1 MPRMIDLIRVSAL
14 PSNLMQSASR
24 GALKVPPDEMIEILV
39 HLATKNPI
47 FGQQAKMTLASW
59 DEAASRAAAA
69 NPKTSKEVLEYLIT
83 PHNLRPALLPAL
95 LENPS
100 VREGLLVDLMESSSK
115 EIIEAMMK
123 SPRINR
129 SPRLLEELKKN
140 PHVHGRKAEHLEEKI
155 AAMPVVYVAEPVEPP
170 AGEVILTTDGETVSG
185 VSEGDEFVV
194 SDDGEVPD
202 EHVNRYLT
210 EHSAEIEKEGDKP
223 FQAIGGV
230 YDEIASE
237 PPETQPAPEPAP
249 ESSLQPAPEP
259 VPESSPQPVKAA
271 TAPARKP
278 LVAKKPHG
286 SEDEKRGSV
295 LQKIAALD
303 VKGRIQLA
311 MKGTK
316 EERSILIRDGTKLV
330 AVAVLESPKITDGE
344 VEKFAAQKNVLEAVL
359 RAIPMKRRFAKLYP
373 VVRNLIF
380 NPRTPLDLSLGLMK
394 HLLTQDLKHLSGNK
408 EVSETVRKLALKTF
422 KQKNETKK

>member
-1 MPRMIDLIRVSAL
+1 VSRMIDLIRVSAL

-24 GALKVPPDEMIEILV
+24 GALRVPPDEMLEILV

-59 DEAASRAAAA
+59 DEESSRVAAA
-69 NPKTSKEVLEYLIT
+69 NPKTSKEVLEYLIN

-100 VREGLLVDLMESSSK
+100 VREGLLVDLMATSSK
-115 EIIEAMMK
+115 EIIDAMMK

-140 PHVHGRKAEHLEEKI
+140 PHIVGHKAEHIEKKI
-155 AAMPVVYVAEPVEPP
+155 AAMPVLDTDDSEPAP
-170 AGEVILTTDGETVSG
+170 GEVILTAEDGQVTGVAVDDEVEVDVTSDVDDAEVST
-185 VSEGDEFVV
+185 
-194 SDDGEVPD
+194 
-202 EHVNRYLT
+202 YLT
-210 EHSAEIEKEGDKP
+210 EHSAEIEAEGNKP
-223 FQAIGGV
+223 FHAIGGV
-230 YDEIASE
+230 YDEIDSE
-237 PPETQPAPEPAP
+237 EPAGEAAAEP
-249 ESSLQPAPEP
+249 TPKPATETTP
-259 VPESSPQPVKAA
+259 KAA
-271 TAPARKP
+271 IPAAPKP
-278 LVAKKPHG
+278 HLSKKPHVA
-286 SEDEKRGSV
+286 EDEKRGSV
-295 LQKIAALD
+295 LQKIAKLD

-373 VVRNLIF
+373 VVRNLVF

-394 HLLTQDLKHLSGNK
+394 HLLVQDLKHLSGNK
-408 EVSETVRKLALKTF
+408 EVAETVRKLALKTF
-422 KQKNETKK
+422 KTKVENKK

>member
-24 GALKVPPDEMIEILV
+24 GALKVPPEEMLEILV

-59 DEAASRAAAA
+59 DEASSRAAAA
-69 NPKTSKEVLEYLIT
+69 NPKTAKEVLEYLIT

-123 SPRINR
+123 SPRISR
-129 SPRLLEELKKN
+129 SPRLLEQLKKN
-140 PHVHGRKAEHLEEKI
+140 PHVHGHKADHIEEKI
-155 AAMPVVYVAEPVEPP
+155 SAMPIASNAEKTEPP
-170 AGEVILTTDGETVSG
+170 AGEVILTADGETVTS
-185 VSEGDEFVV
+185 VSESDELVV
-194 SDDGEVPD
+194 SDEAEVPE

-230 YDEIASE
+230 YDEISSGAAE
-237 PPETQPAPEPAP
+237 AQAAREPAPEP
-249 ESSLQPAPEP
+249 
-259 VPESSPQPVKAA
+259 SPQPTQAA
-271 TAPARKP
+271 VPPARKP
-278 LVAKKPHG
+278 AVAKKPHAG
-286 SEDEKRGSV
+286 DDEKRGSV

-330 AVAVLESPKITDGE
+330 AIAVLESPKITDGE

-373 VVRNLIF
+373 VVRNLVF
-380 NPRTPLDLSLGLMK
+380 NPRTPLDLSLGLIK

-408 EVSETVRKLALKTF
+408 EVSETVRKLAFKAFREKT
-422 KQKNETKK
+422 EKK

>member
-69 NPKTSKEVLEYLIT
+69 NPKTSKDVLEYLIT

-129 SPRLLEELKKN
+129 SPRLLEQLKKN
-140 PHVHGRKAEHLEEKI
+140 PHVHGHKVDHIEEKI
-155 AAMPVVYVAEPVEPP
+155 AAMPVASSAEESEPP
-170 AGEVILTTDGETVSG
+170 AGEVILTAVGETVTG
-185 VSEGDEFVV
+185 VSEGDEFLV

-202 EHVNRYLT
+202 EHINRYLT
-210 EHSAEIEKEGDKP
+210 EHSAEIEQEGDKP

-230 YDEIASE
+230 YDEISSG
-237 PPETQPAPEPAP
+237 PPETRAAHEPAP
-249 ESSLQPAPEP
+249 A
-259 VPESSPQPVKAA
+259 SSPQPAKTAA
-271 TAPARKP
+271 PSARKP
-278 LVAKKPHG
+278 VVARKPHA
-286 SEDEKRGSV
+286 SDDEKRGSV

-373 VVRNLIF
+373 VVRNLVF
-380 NPRTPLDLSLGLMK
+380 NPRTPLDLSLGLLK
-394 HLLTQDLKHLSGNK
+394 HLLVQDLKHLSGNK
-408 EVSETVRKLALKTF
+408 EVSETVRKLALKAVKEKT
-422 KQKNETKK
+422 EKK

>member
-1 MPRMIDLIRVSAL
+1 MIDLIRVSAL

-24 GALKVPPDEMIEILV
+24 GALKVPPDEMLEILV

-59 DEAASRAAAA
+59 DEASSRGAAA
-69 NPKTSKEVLEYLIT
+69 NPKTPKEVLEYLIT
-83 PHNLRPALLPAL
+83 PHNLRPTLLPAL

-129 SPRLLEELKKN
+129 SPRLLEQLKRN
-140 PHVHGRKAEHLEEKI
+140 PHVHGHKAEHIEEKI
-155 AAMPVVYVAEPVEPP
+155 AAIPAPEAEEIEPP
-170 AGEVILTTDGETVSG
+170 AGEVILTADGETVTG

-210 EHSAEIEKEGDKP
+210 EHSSEIEKEGNKP

-230 YDEIASE
+230 YDEIDSGPAE
-237 PPETQPAPEPAP
+237 PEVAPEPAP
-249 ESSLQPAPEP
+249 A
-259 VPESSPQPVKAA
+259 SPQEPAK
-271 TAPARKP
+271 TEAPSARKP
-278 LVAKKPHG
+278 VVAKKPHAG
-286 SEDEKRGSV
+286 EEEKRGSV

-303 VKGRIQLA
+303 IKGRIQLA

-344 VEKFAAQKNVLEAVL
+344 VEKYAAQKNVLEAVL

-408 EVSETVRKLALKTF
+408 EVSETVRKLALKTY
-422 KQKNETKK
+422 KQKTETKK